1 MELPKLHPN
10 AAGIDIGTE
19 ELWVAVPPDRSTPS
33 IRMFYSFTNQL
44 QELVRWLKE
53 CRVDTVA
60 IESTGVLWI
69 PLFQI
74 LSDGGIEVFLVN
86 ARHYQ
91 NVPGRRTDV
100 QDCQWLQY
108 LHSVGLVRS
117 SFLPSQAV
125 RALRTLVRHREDLV
139 KMAAQHI
146 QHIHKTLDQMNLKLH
161 YVISDITGAT
171 GQRILDAILEGKR
184 DPEELASL
192 RDRRIRA
199 SAEQVR
205 ESLVGDY
212 RPEYLFTLR
221 QSLEI
226 WRDYQKRITTAEEEM
241 EGYMARLA
249 PESVQ
254 AAPQVSSRLR
264 SAKVIRQEKIR
275 IYCIRAFGVD
285 LTEVPSVGAGI
296 ILTLASE
303 LGPDFSK
310 IPSGADLASL
320 LGLCPNH
327 EITGGKVVSRHTKKT
342 TNRLASALRMA
353 AESLQ
358 WDKSALGDWFRRIKA
373 RLGPAQANT
382 AGAHKI
388 ARIIYSLVTNKQ
400 EYDDRRFANDHRPD
414 MQRKRARLERT
425 ARSMGYQL
433 VPIPT

>member
-1 MELPKLHPN
+1 MKLPELHPN

-19 ELWVAVPPDRSTPS
+19 ELWVAVPPDRSSPS
-33 IRMFYSFTNQL
+33 VRMFFSFTNQL
-44 QELVRWLKE
+44 QVLVGWLQQ
-53 CRVDTVA
+53 CRIDTVA

-74 LSDGGIEVFLVN
+74 LSEAGIEVLLVN

-125 RALRTLVRHREDLV
+125 RALRTLVRHREDLTR
-139 KMAAQHI
+139 MAAQHI

-171 GQRILDAILEGKR
+171 GQHILDAILEGKR
-184 DPEELASL
+184 DPEELACL

-226 WRDYQKRITTAEEEM
+226 WRDYQKRIATVDQEM
-241 EGYMARLA
+241 EGFMARLA
-249 PESVQ
+249 PEG
-254 AAPQVSSRLR
+254 AATTPPPSGRLR
-264 SAKVIRQEKIR
+264 NAKAIRQEKIR
-275 IYCIRAFGVD
+275 IRCQQAYGVD
-285 LTEVPSVGAGI
+285 LTRIPSIGAGTA
-296 ILTLASE
+296 LTLLSE
-303 LGPDFSK
+303 VGPDFAK
-310 IPSGADLASL
+310 IPSAADWASW

-327 EITGGKVVSRHTKKT
+327 EITGGKVLSRHTKKT
-342 TNRLASALRMA
+342 TSRVASALRMA

-358 WDKSALGDWFRRIKA
+358 WDKSSFGDWFRRIKA
-373 RLGPAQANT
+373 RLGPAAANT
-382 AGAHKI
+382 AAAHKL
-388 ARIIYSLVTNKQ
+388 ARIIYSLVTSKQ
-400 EYDDRRFANDHRPD
+400 EYDDRRFANDHRPNCE
-414 MQRKRARLERT
+414 RKKARLERA
-425 ARSMGYQL
+425 ARTLGYHL
-433 VPIPT
+433 VPITA

>member
-53 CRVDTVA
+53 CRIDTVA

-125 RALRTLVRHREDLV
+125 RALRTLVRHREDLI

-226 WRDYQKRITTAEEEM
+226 WRDYQKRITTADEEM

-249 PESVQ
+249 PEGIQ
-254 AAPQVSSRLR
+254 AAPQMSSRLR

-275 IYCIRAFGVD
+275 IYCLRAFGVD
-285 LTEVPSVGAGI
+285 LTGVPSVGTGI
-296 ILTLASE
+296 MLTLASE